1 MKGIDMLKKINL
13 DEVMQELDDP
23 YKPRTLA
30 VVNDKVWVQ
39 LSLHR
44 GEFPL
49 GLHYHEAD
57 DELFICI
64 KGEVEIRTDGNPIH
78 LRERE
83 LVHVKAGQV
92 HCPNATSD
100 CYLIRIKTVP
110 HMESIVWQN
119 GPAEPDKNKP

>member
-1 MKGIDMLKKINL
+1 MLTAVNL
-13 DEVMQELDDP
+13 DEVMQELNEP
-23 YKPRTLA
+23 YKPKTLA
-30 VVNDKVWVQ
+30 IVNGKVWVQ

-49 GLHYHEAD
+49 GLHYHDVD

-64 KGEVEIRTDGNPIH
+64 KGEVEIKTDSTPIR

-83 LVHVKAGQV
+83 MVHVKAGQV

-100 CYLIRIKTVP
+100 CYLIRIKTVA
-110 HMESIVWQN
+110 HMESIAWQ
-119 GPAEPDKNKP
+119 GT